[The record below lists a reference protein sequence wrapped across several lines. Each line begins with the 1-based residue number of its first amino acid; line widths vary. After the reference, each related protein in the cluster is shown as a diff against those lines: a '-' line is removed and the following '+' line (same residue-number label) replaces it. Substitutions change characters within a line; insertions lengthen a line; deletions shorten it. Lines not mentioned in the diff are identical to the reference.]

1 METIKL
7 DPPLKIEFPDGYSY
21 ERMWASLERH
31 RKAIIKSLAQEHSV
45 SVEEMEKRVEL
56 LTEEYN
62 KQEIEIPKYKEKMV
76 IRGEQIE
83 ILSKQTD
90 E

>member
-1 METIKL
+1 
-7 DPPLKIEFPDGYSY
+7 
-21 ERMWASLERH
+21 
-31 RKAIIKSLAQEHSV
+31 
-45 SVEEMEKRVEL
+45 MEKRVEL

-76 IRGEQIE
+76 IRDEQIE

>member
-1 METIKL
+1 MKTIKIKL
-7 DPPLKIEFPDGYSY
+7 DPPLIIEFPDGYSD

-31 RKAIIKSLAQEHSV
+31 RKAIIKSLAQEHGV

-62 KQEIEIPKYKEKMV
+62 KQEIEIPKYKVK
-76 IRGEQIE
+76 
-83 ILSKQTD
+83 
-90 E
+90 

>member
-7 DPPLKIEFPDGYSY
+7 DPPMKIELPDECSY
-21 ERMWASLERH
+21 ERMWSTLEWYREG
-31 RKAIIKSLAQEHSV
+31 IIKRLAKEYGV

-62 KQEIEIPKYKEKMV
+62 KQEIEIPKYKEK
-76 IRGEQIE
+76 
-83 ILSKQTD
+83 
-90 E
+90 